1 MNPHQVSR
9 RHPEMADQTALD
21 VVVAY
26 TDAWARRDLEAAA
39 GYLAADVVFDGASAR
54 YEYSEPLLQGLGRF
68 VLRIAPG
75 WRQVAAVAEG
85 GQVMLMYEVRLL
97 SGTPVRLAEHFT
109 VRDGKIR
116 SETLVYDTAAALQA
130 TPA

>member
-1 MNPHQVSR
+1 
-9 RHPEMADQTALD
+9 MADQTALD

-26 TDAWARRDLEAAA
+26 TDAWARKDLEAAA
-39 GYLAADVVFDGASAR
+39 VYLAADVVFDGASAR
-54 YEYSEPLLQGLGRF
+54 YESSEPLLQGLGRF
-68 VLRIAPG
+68 VSRIAPG

-85 GQVMLMYEVRLL
+85 EQVMLMYEVRLA

-116 SETLVYDTAAALQA
+116 SETLVYDTAAALQGA
-130 TPA
+130 PA